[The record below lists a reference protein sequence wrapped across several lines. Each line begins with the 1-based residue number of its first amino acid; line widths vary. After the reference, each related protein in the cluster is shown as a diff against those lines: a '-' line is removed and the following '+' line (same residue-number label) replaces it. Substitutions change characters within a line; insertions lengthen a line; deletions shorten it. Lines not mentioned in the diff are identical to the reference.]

1 MTVHYSTLHYRT
13 AHSSTLQHIAV
24 HDSTVQ
30 SITAQHIT
38 VQYIAVHRSTLH
50 HLGARVELA
59 RRLAAPRGGGRA
71 HGGQAGAHLE
81 HDAAAV
87 GRDLPRDAL

>member
-1 MTVHYSTLHYRT
+1 MQYITV
-13 AHSSTLQHIAV
+13 
-24 HDSTVQ
+24 
-30 SITAQHIT
+30 QHIT
-38 VQYIAVHRSTLH
+38 LQYIAVHNSTLH

-71 HGGQAGAHLE
+71 HGGQAGAHLK

-87 GRDLPRDAL
+87 GRDLPRDVLECDVM